1 MPVIETLGGALFG
14 AVLQLLFDRPDS
26 HHVFDY
32 FRRRKLNEK
41 LLYKLKVK
49 LLSINNVI
57 DDAEQKQ
64 FSNSYVKAWLD
75 EVKDAVFDAEDLL
88 DEIDYEFCKCKLK
101 AESHT
106 RSKKVWKFFKPSS
119 KSFLDKK
126 IESRMEQVLEQIEFL
141 SSQKG
146 DLGLE
151 YVSCVGVG
159 PESVSKVTQKLP
171 STSLVVESVVYG
183 REDEKE
189 MILNWLSSDTDNH
202 SQPAVLSIVA
212 MGGMG
217 KTTLA
222 QHVYNDPR
230 IEEAKFDLKAWVCVS
245 DEYDAFKVAREI
257 LQAIN
262 NSIDDSRNLEMVQVR
277 LKEKLTGKKFLFV
290 LDDVWNEDR
299 DRWKPLQT
307 PLKYGAKGSK
317 ILVTTRSSKVAT
329 TVQSHKVHELKQL
342 EEDHSWQVF
351 AKHAFQDNNYHLNVE
366 VEKIGKKIVEKCK
379 GLPLALETIGCLLHT
394 KSSVSEWESVL
405 ISKIWDLPRE
415 DSKIIPALLLSYY
428 HLPSHLKRCFAYCAL
443 FPKDQEFH
451 KESLILL
458 WMAENF
464 LQCSQ
469 QGRSPEVVGEQYFDE
484 LLSRSFFQKLI
495 QDNKTYFVMH
505 DLLNDLAKY
514 VCGDICFRFGVDEE
528 KKTLVKTRHLSLVT
542 NEDQY
547 SDGFRSLYDAKGLR
561 TIMPTSRRINIDYY
575 WDCKMSMNELFS
587 KFKFLRVLSLSCCRG
602 LKEVPGLVGDLKHL
616 RSLDLSGT
624 LIEKLPDS
632 ICSLY
637 NLQILKLNSCFN
649 LKVLPSNLHKLT
661 NLRCLELM
669 KTNVIK
675 MPVNIGKLNNL
686 QVLMSS
692 FRVGESSEFT
702 IQQLGDLSLRGGL
715 TIEDLQNILN
725 PLDAVA
731 ADLKSKRN
739 LVELTLK
746 WNHSWNLADL
756 IKERE
761 VLENLQP
768 SKHLEK
774 LSIWNYGGIQF
785 PSWLANTSLSFMVSL
800 SLENCNFCTRLPPL
814 GLFPYLKDLT
824 ISGMGEV
831 VSINADFFGSTSSSF
846 SSLETLKFSFM
857 YGWENWECQAVTVT
871 DAFPRLQ
878 HLSIRHCPKLKGD
891 LPEKLLQ
898 LRKLL
903 ICECKELV
911 ASAPVAQE
919 IFELDLQD
927 CGKLQ
932 FDYHPTSLKR
942 LTVTGDSS
950 MQLSLDFLSKSK
962 TNIPVS
968 CYDFL
973 ETLDINDGCDS
984 LMSISLD
991 CFPKLL
997 RLCLKYCHNLHT
1009 ISQGRIHNHL
1019 KDLQIIA
1026 CPQFQSFPDE
1036 GLSAPMLESFAMKRL
1051 PKLKSLPQHMHILL
1065 PSLTSLLIHDCPQMK
1080 ILSDEGLPSNLEN
1093 MNISNCS
1100 RLVASLKGPLG
1111 ANTSLQTLS
1120 VQEVDVESFP
1130 SEGFLPISLTCLIIR
1145 DCPHLKT
1152 LNYKGLCNP
1161 SSLKKLTLFDC
1172 PNIRCLPE
1180 EGLPK
1185 SISTFR
1191 ILGNCPLLKE
1201 SSQKPQGQD

>member
-14 AVLQLLFDRPDS
+14 AVLQLLFDRLDS
-26 HHVFDY
+26 SHVLDY

-64 FSNSYVKAWLD
+64 FSNSSVKAWLD

-88 DEIDYEFCKCKLK
+88 DEIDYEFFKRKLK

-106 RSKKVWKFFKPSS
+106 SAKKVWNFLKASP
-119 KSFLDKK
+119 KSFFDKK

-146 DLGLE
+146 DLGLK

-159 PESVSKVTQKLP
+159 SESVSKVTQKLP
-171 STSLVVESVVYG
+171 STSLVVESVIYG
-183 REDEKE
+183 REEEKE

-202 SQPAVLSIVA
+202 NQLEVFSIVA

-222 QHVYNDPR
+222 QHVYNDTR

-245 DEYDAFKVAREI
+245 DEYNAFNVTREI
-257 LQAIN
+257 LEAFHE
-262 NSIDDSRNLEMVQVR
+262 SIDDSRNLEMVQGR
-277 LKEKLTGKKFLFV
+277 LKEKLTGRKFLLV

-299 DRWKPLQT
+299 DQWKSLQT

-351 AKHAFQDNNYHLNVE
+351 AKYAFQDNNHQLNPE
-366 VEKIGKKIVEKCK
+366 VEHIGKKIVEKCK

-394 KSSVSEWESVL
+394 KSSVSEWDSVL
-405 ISKIWDLPRE
+405 ASKIWGLPKE

-443 FPKDQEFH
+443 FPKDQEFD
-451 KESLILL
+451 KESLIFL

-469 QGRSPEVVGEQYFDE
+469 QSKSPEVLGELYFDD
-484 LLSRSFFQKLI
+484 LLSRSFFQKSI
-495 QDNKTYFVMH
+495 KDNKTCFVMH

-514 VCGDICFRFGVDEE
+514 VCGDICFRLGVDEE
-528 KKTLVKTRHLSLVT
+528 KTQLKTRHLSLVT

-547 SDGFRSLYDAKGLR
+547 SDGFRSLYNAKRLR
-561 TIMPTSRRINIDYY
+561 TFMPTSRRINIDYY
-575 WDCKMSMNELFS
+575 WDCKIPMDELFS

-616 RSLDLSGT
+616 RSLDLSST

-632 ICSLY
+632 TCSLF

-649 LKVLPSNLHKLT
+649 LKELPSNLHKLT
-661 NLRCLELM
+661 NLCRLELM
-669 KTNVIK
+669 KTDVRK
-675 MPVNIGKLNNL
+675 MPVHLGKLKNL

-692 FRVGESSEFT
+692 FRVGQSSEFN

-739 LVELTLK
+739 LVELRLK
-746 WNHSWNLADL
+746 WNRSWNLADS
-756 IKERE
+756 IKQRE

-774 LSIWNYGGIQF
+774 LSIWNYGGAEF
-785 PSWLANTSLSFMVSL
+785 PSWLANTSLFSVVSL
-800 SLENCNFCTRLPPL
+800 SLEGCQYCTCLPSL
-814 GLFPYLKDLT
+814 GLLPYLKDLT
-824 ISGMGEV
+824 ISGLGGIE
-831 VSINADFFGSTSSSF
+831 SINADFFGSSSSSF

-857 YGWENWECQAVTVT
+857 YAWENWECQAVTA
-871 DAFPRLQ
+871 AFPLLQ
-878 HLSIRHCPKLKGD
+878 HLSIRHCPKLKGN
-891 LPEKLLQ
+891 LPKKLLH
-898 LRKLL
+898 LRNLL

-911 ASAPVAQE
+911 ASAPGALE
-919 IFELDLQD
+919 ICELDLQD

-932 FDYHPTSLKR
+932 FDYHPTALRR
-942 LTVTGDSS
+942 LTVIGDNT
-950 MQLSLDFLSKSK
+950 MELSLDFLCESK

-968 CYDFL
+968 CYDLL
-973 ETLDINDGCDS
+973 ETLDINGGCDS

-991 CFPKLL
+991 LFPKLH
-997 RLCLKYCHNLHT
+997 RLCLKNCRNLQT
-1009 ISQGRIHNHL
+1009 ISQGRTHNHL
-1019 KDLQIIA
+1019 KDLQIID
-1026 CPQFQSFPDE
+1026 CPQFRSFPAE
-1036 GLSAPMLESFAMKRL
+1036 GLSAPWLESFAIKRL
-1051 PKLKSLPQHMHILL
+1051 HRLKSLPRHMHILL
-1065 PSLTSLLIHDCPQMK
+1065 PSLTSLLIHECPQMEF
-1080 ILSDEGLPSNLEN
+1080 LCDGGLPSNLEN
-1093 MNISNCS
+1093 LNISNCS

-1120 VQEVDVESFP
+1120 VQKVDVECFP
-1130 SEGFLPISLTCLIIR
+1130 SEGFLPTSLTCLIIR
-1145 DCPHLKT
+1145 DFPHLKT
-1152 LNYKGLCNP
+1152 LDYKGLCNP

-1172 PNIRCLPE
+1172 PKIRCLPE

-1185 SISTFR
+1185 SISTLR

-1201 SSQKPQGQD
+1201 SSQKPQGQG